1 MNGIGPF
8 LVGVAFWIFV
18 GAVAVAGIVA
28 DYKRRRGNIDVIRM
42 AIDKG
47 QQLDPALIEKL
58 TSSEQRDQPI
68 DPLQMKFASIITIA
82 SGIGVC
88 LLGLFLAGVSPLA
101 FYPTF
106 GVGLVTICVGIGLRI
121 GAKMLAGAPGR
132 ELPRTELPRTEQPRN
147 DQP

>member
-1 MNGIGPF
+1 MSGLGPY

-18 GAVAVAGIVA
+18 GVVAVAGIFA
-28 DYKRRRGNIDVIRM
+28 DYKRRRVNLDVIRM

-47 QQLDPALIEKL
+47 QQLDPVLIEKL
-58 TSSEQRDQPI
+58 TSNEQRDQPI
-68 DPLQMKFASIITIA
+68 DPLQMKFAAIITIA

-88 LLGLFLAGVSPLA
+88 LLALFLAGVSALA

-121 GAKMLAGAPGR
+121 GAKMLAEAPGR
-132 ELPRTELPRTEQPRN
+132 EQPRN
-147 DQP
+147 EPPRNELP

>member
-1 MNGIGPF
+1 MAGIGPY

-18 GAVAVAGIVA
+18 GVVAVAGIVA

-58 TSSEQRDQPI
+58 TSGGERDQPI
-68 DPLQMKFASIITIA
+68 DPVQMKFAAIITIA

-88 LLGLFLAGVSPLA
+88 LLALFLTGISALA

-106 GVGLVTICVGIGLRI
+106 GLGLVTICVGIGLRV
-121 GAKMLAGAPGR
+121 ASKMLAETRQHEPPRNGAPR
-132 ELPRTELPRTEQPRN
+132 EDLPRNELP
-147 DQP
+147 

>member
-1 MNGIGPF
+1 MTGIGPY

-18 GAVAVAGIVA
+18 AVVAVAGIFA

-42 AIDKG
+42 FIEKG

-58 TSSEQRDQPI
+58 TSNEQRDQRI
-68 DPLQMKFASIITIA
+68 DPVHMKFAAIITIA

-88 LLGLFLAGVSPLA
+88 LLSLFLAGISALA
-101 FYPTF
+101 FYPVF

-121 GAKMLAGAPGR
+121 GSKMLAEARQR
-132 ELPRTELPRTEQPRN
+132 EQPRIDLPRTELP
-147 DQP
+147 

>member
-1 MNGIGPF
+1 MSGLGPY

-18 GAVAVAGIVA
+18 GVVAVAGIFA
-28 DYKRRRGNIDVIRM
+28 DYKRRRVNLDVIRM

-47 QQLDPALIEKL
+47 QQLDPVLIEKL
-58 TSSEQRDQPI
+58 TSNEQRDQPI
-68 DPLQMKFASIITIA
+68 DPLQMKFAAIITIA

-88 LLGLFLAGVSPLA
+88 LLALFLTGVSALA

-121 GAKMLAGAPGR
+121 GAKMLAEAPGR
-132 ELPRTELPRTEQPRN
+132 EQPRN
-147 DQP
+147 EPPRNELP

>member
-1 MNGIGPF
+1 MSSLGPY

-18 GAVAVAGIVA
+18 GVVAVAGIIA
-28 DYKRRRGNIDVIRM
+28 DYKRRSGNVDVIRA

-58 TSSEQRDQPI
+58 TSSEQRNQRI
-68 DPLQMKFASIITIA
+68 DPVQMKFAAIITIA
-82 SGIGVC
+82 SGIGLC
-88 LLGLFLAGVSPLA
+88 LLALFLTGLSPLA

-121 GAKMLAGAPGR
+121 GSKMLAEARQREQLGN
-132 ELPRTELPRTEQPRN
+132 ELPRNELP
-147 DQP
+147 

>member
-1 MNGIGPF
+1 MNGIGPY

-58 TSSEQRDQPI
+58 TSNEQRDQPM
-68 DPLQMKFASIITIA
+68 DPLQMKFAAIITIA

-121 GAKMLAGAPGR
+121 GGKMLAETSGR
-132 ELPRTELPRTEQPRN
+132 GESHNEQPRN
-147 DQP
+147 ELPRHD